1 MSESQETSSGWQDS
15 NWFDSERTGGP
26 TSRIKDFVSSRS
38 DHATGQTAG
47 LEDGQLLNFINQI
60 SPAAVVQVLLNKG
73 IVTQEELERAQMQ
86 LHELQETSRPE
97 PLPESRATYTFDASH
112 RKRRSHRSHRSS
124 RGSWLKKH
132 MARFRWSR
140 RLGTLL
146 FGWKWKRISK
156 GTA

>member
-1 MSESQETSSGWQDS
+1 MSESRGASSGWRDS
-15 NWFDSERTGGP
+15 KRFESELLGGP
-26 TSRIKDFVSSRS
+26 TSRINDFVSSQGNP
-38 DHATGQTAG
+38 ATNQTAG
-47 LEDGQLLNFINQI
+47 LEDGQLLNFISKI

-73 IVTQEELERAQMQ
+73 IVTLEELERAQMQ
-86 LHELQETSRPE
+86 LHELQEKSRSK
-97 PLPESRATYTFDASH
+97 PLPENSATYTFDASH
-112 RKRRSHRSHRSS
+112 QKRRSHHSHRSS